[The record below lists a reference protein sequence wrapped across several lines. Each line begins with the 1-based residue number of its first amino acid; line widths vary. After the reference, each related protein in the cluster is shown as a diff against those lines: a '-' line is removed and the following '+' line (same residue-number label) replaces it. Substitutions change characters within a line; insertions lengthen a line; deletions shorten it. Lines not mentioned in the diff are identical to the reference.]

1 MRTRRWTARSKHLPY
16 STTSSMVAFRFE
28 NSATAGRSTVS
39 DSETHIRN
47 ALQILQQKIGEST
60 PPTDWFEITQD
71 RVNDYA
77 EVSMDHQ
84 WIHVDVERAEQGPFG
99 APIAHGNLTIA
110 VMGHLPRTASVPG
123 PQLEGHKLS
132 INYGF
137 DKIRFPSPVKVGA
150 RIRATSTLRRA
161 EIKGGM
167 IETMNEIKVEIQ
179 GQDKPA
185 LVAESLGRL
194 VF

>member
-1 MRTRRWTARSKHLPY
+1 MTD
-16 STTSSMVAFRFE
+16 
-28 NSATAGRSTVS
+28 N
-39 DSETHIRN
+39 ETNMDNLFMQN
-47 ALQILQQKIGEST
+47 ALKVLEERVGRAS
-60 PPTDWFEITQD
+60 PSSDWFEITQE

-77 EVSMDHQ
+77 QVSMDHQ
-84 WIHVDVERAEQGPFG
+84 WIHVDVERAKNGPFG

-110 VMGHLPRTASVPG
+110 VMNHLPSSDYNIDPE
-123 PQLEGHKLS
+123 LEGHKLS

-137 DKIRFPSPVKVGA
+137 DRIRFPSPVRVGSK
-150 RIRATSTLRRA
+150 IRSTSMLRRA

-167 IETMNEIKVEIQ
+167 IETMTEVKVEIQ

-185 LVAESLGRL
+185 LVAESVGRL

>member
-1 MRTRRWTARSKHLPY
+1 MQDRIDQP
-16 STTSSMVAFRFE
+16 
-28 NSATAGRSTVS
+28 GQP
-39 DSETHIRN
+39 SE
-47 ALQILQQKIGEST
+47 
-60 PPTDWFEITQD
+60 WFEITQE

-77 EVSMDHQ
+77 DVSMDHQ
-84 WIHVDVERAEQGPFG
+84 WIHVDVERANQGPFG

-110 VMGHLPRTASVPG
+110 VMGHLPRVSEESLPPLA
-123 PQLEGHKLS
+123 GHKLS

-137 DKIRFPSPVKVGA
+137 DRIRFPSPVKVGA
-150 RIRATSTLRRA
+150 RIRATSTLKRA

-167 IETMNEIKVEIQ
+167 IETMNEIVVEIE

>member
-1 MRTRRWTARSKHLPY
+1 MTDNETNVHNSFMQKALKVLEERVGQANP
-16 STTSSMVAFRFE
+16 SS
-28 NSATAGRSTVS
+28 
-39 DSETHIRN
+39 
-47 ALQILQQKIGEST
+47 
-60 PPTDWFEITQD
+60 DWFEITQE

-84 WIHVDVERAEQGPFG
+84 WIHVDVERAKDGPFG

-110 VMGHLPRTASVPG
+110 VMNHLPRSDASAG
-123 PQLEGHKLS
+123 PELEGHKLS

-137 DKIRFPSPVKVGA
+137 DRIRFPSPVRVGDK
-150 RIRATSTLRRA
+150 IRSTSTLRRV

-167 IETMNEIKVEIQ
+167 IETMTEIKVEIQ

-185 LVAESLGRL
+185 LIAESVGRL

>member
-1 MRTRRWTARSKHLPY
+1 M
-16 STTSSMVAFRFE
+16 
-28 NSATAGRSTVS
+28 S
-39 DSETHIRN
+39 DSEQN
-47 ALQILQQKIGEST
+47 MQAALATLQDRIGESS
-60 PPTDWFEITQD
+60 PPTDWFEITQE

-77 EVSMDHQ
+77 NVSMDHQ
-84 WIHVDVERAEQGPFG
+84 WIHVDVERAKQGPFG

-110 VMGHLPRTASVPG
+110 VMGHLPQTESVPG
-123 PQLEGHKLS
+123 PKLQGNKLS

-150 RIRATSTLRRA
+150 MIRASSTLRRA

-179 GQDKPA
+179 GQEKPA

>member
-1 MRTRRWTARSKHLPY
+1 MSDTENNMAAALAQLQARIG
-16 STTSSMVAFRFE
+16 VA
-28 NSATAGRSTVS
+28 NPAS
-39 DSETHIRN
+39 
-47 ALQILQQKIGEST
+47 
-60 PPTDWFEITQD
+60 DWFEITQE

-77 EVSMDHQ
+77 DVSMDHQ
-84 WIHVDVERAEQGPFG
+84 WIHVDVELAAQGPFG

-110 VMGHLPRTASVPG
+110 VMGHLPQTEAP
-123 PQLEGHKLS
+123 PADKFEGHKLS

-150 RIRATSTLRRA
+150 FIRATSTLRRA

-167 IETMNEIKVEIQ
+167 IETMNEVVVEVK
-179 GQDKPA
+179 GQEKPA

>member
-1 MRTRRWTARSKHLPY
+1 M
-16 STTSSMVAFRFE
+16 
-28 NSATAGRSTVS
+28 S
-39 DSETHIRN
+39 DSETNMHN
-47 ALQILQQKIGEST
+47 ALEILQQRLDQPNPSS
-60 PPTDWFEITQD
+60 DWFEITQE

-77 EVSMDHQ
+77 DVSMDHQ
-84 WIHVDVERAEQGPFG
+84 WIHVDVDRAKQGPFG

-110 VMGHLPRTASVPG
+110 VMGHLPQPEAVPQ
-123 PQLEGHKLS
+123 PPLEGHKLS

-137 DKIRFPSPVKVGA
+137 DRIRFPAPVRVGD

-167 IETMNEIKVEIQ
+167 IETMNEIVVEIE
-179 GQDKPA
+179 GQEKPA

>member
-1 MRTRRWTARSKHLPY
+1 M
-16 STTSSMVAFRFE
+16 
-28 NSATAGRSTVS
+28 N
-39 DSETHIRN
+39 DSQTNMQN
-47 ALQILQQKIGEST
+47 ALEVLQQRLDQPNPSS
-60 PPTDWFEITQD
+60 DWFEITQE

-77 EVSMDHQ
+77 DVSMDHQ
-84 WIHVDVERAEQGPFG
+84 WIHVDVERAKQGPFG

-110 VMGHLPRTASVPG
+110 VMGHLPRSEAVNQP
-123 PQLEGHKLS
+123 PLEGHRLS

-137 DKIRFPSPVKVGA
+137 DRIRFPAPVRVGD

-167 IETMNEIKVEIQ
+167 IETMNEIVVEIE
-179 GQDKPA
+179 GKEKPA

>member
-1 MRTRRWTARSKHLPY
+1 
-16 STTSSMVAFRFE
+16 MVVFRFR
-28 NSATAGRSTVS
+28 NSAMRRGAMS
-39 DSETHIRN
+39 DSEIHMQK
-47 ALQILQQKIGEST
+47 ALEILQKQIGQST

-84 WIHVDVERAEQGPFG
+84 WIHVDVDRARQGPFG

-110 VMGHLPRTASVPG
+110 VMKHLPRTESVPG
-123 PQLEGHKLS
+123 AELEGHKLS

-137 DKIRFPSPVKVGA
+137 DRIRFPAPVKVGS
-150 RIRATSTLRRA
+150 RIRATTTLRRA

-167 IETMNEIKVEIQ
+167 IETMNEIKVEIE

>member
-1 MRTRRWTARSKHLPY
+1 M
-16 STTSSMVAFRFE
+16 
-28 NSATAGRSTVS
+28 N
-39 DSETHIRN
+39 DSQTNMQN
-47 ALQILQQKIGEST
+47 ALEVLQQRLDQPNPSS
-60 PPTDWFEITQD
+60 DWFEITQD

-77 EVSMDHQ
+77 DVSMDHQ
-84 WIHVDVERAEQGPFG
+84 WIHVDVERAKQGPFG

-110 VMGHLPRTASVPG
+110 VMGHLPQSQAPSQP
-123 PQLEGHKLS
+123 PLEGHKLS

-137 DKIRFPSPVKVGA
+137 DRIRFPSPVRVGD

-167 IETMNEIKVEIQ
+167 IETMNEIVVEIE
-179 GQDKPA
+179 GQEKPA